1 VTGTNKLG
9 YPQRQ
14 WKKMPKSGKSSQMS
28 GSEQALEV
36 AIVDVEKA
44 VNLGTR
50 AELDF
55 VSRPLTILVPAK

>member
-1 VTGTNKLG
+1 
-9 YPQRQ
+9 
-14 WKKMPKSGKSSQMS
+14 MPKSGKSSQMS
-28 GSEQALEV
+28 GSEQALEI

-55 VSRPLTILVPAK
+55 VSRALTVLVPACR

>member
-1 VTGTNKLG
+1 MEENAKV
-9 YPQRQ
+9 RQ
-14 WKKMPKSGKSSQMS
+14 KQPN

-36 AIVDVEKA
+36 TIVDVEKA

-55 VSRPLTILVPAK
+55 VSLGLTVLVPAK

>member
-1 VTGTNKLG
+1 
-9 YPQRQ
+9 
-14 WKKMPKSGKSSQMS
+14 MPKSGKSSQMS

-50 AELDF
+50 RARFCLQSTHC
-55 VSRPLTILVPAK
+55 SRAGLSLAAFNSLGEFGRIVR